1 LMLLRVAEM
10 QVAAESG
17 QQRIQSDQSSIDRD
31 EETDVDEMQ
40 NLRSWKGAT
49 GNQTLKTSH

>member
-1 LMLLRVAEM
+1 MLLRVAEM
-10 QVAAESG
+10 QVAAESR

-49 GNQTLKTSH
+49 GNQTPKTSH